1 MLINKRDYQNKELSY
16 TVRCAE
22 RNDAQAL
29 SDLRLQLDGETEN
42 FDRTQGEG
50 FIDRAGFEQLI
61 SNDLASPKN
70 LCLVA
75 VVDDQLVGYSRC
87 EGSTLIRLAHK
98 VTFGVGV
105 RKDFWGYGIGKALMQ
120 VSIDWADANGI
131 LKMALEV
138 LESNDK
144 AVQLYQKCGFE
155 VEGILKNDKRLSDG
169 QYYHTILM
177 GRWKA

>member
-1 MLINKRDYQNKELSY
+1 
-16 TVRCAE
+16 
-22 RNDAQAL
+22 
-29 SDLRLQLDGETEN
+29 
-42 FDRTQGEG
+42 
-50 FIDRAGFEQLI
+50 
-61 SNDLASPKN
+61 
-70 LCLVA
+70 
-75 VVDDQLVGYSRC
+75 
-87 EGSTLIRLAHK
+87 
-98 VTFGVGV
+98 
-105 RKDFWGYGIGKALMQ
+105 MQ

-131 LKMALEV
+131 QKMALEV